1 MTIGQRFL
9 EKRAFVTGAASG
21 MGQAIALRILEEGG
35 KVTATDI
42 SAAGLAETEKRAA
55 EVGAADRVVV
65 AELDVAD
72 EAAVEQVVGGAIAR
86 DGGLDVLINA
96 AGVLRA
102 VHTEDCTTDFWE
114 TLIRVNLT
122 GTFMVT
128 RAALRALLESK
139 GVVVNFSSTSAFN
152 GHPYM
157 AAYAA
162 SKGGIAAFTQTLASE
177 YAKQGLRAVAVAPGG
192 IETQMV
198 TGLQLPED
206 ADYKNIGRLMPLLGR
221 FGSPEDVAGIVATL
235 ASDEGRHVTGVC
247 LRIDAGTH
255 C

>member
-1 MTIGQRFL
+1 MSVIERFRD
-9 EKRAFVTGAASG
+9 KRAFVTGAGSG
-21 MGQAIALRILEEGG
+21 MGQAVALRILDEGG
-35 KVTATDI
+35 TVTATDI
-42 SAAGLAETEKRAA
+42 SGAGLAETEKRAVDA
-55 EVGAADRVVV
+55 GQADRLVV

-72 EAAVEQVVGGAIAR
+72 EPAVGRVVGDAIER
-86 DGGLDVLINA
+86 GSGLDVVVNA

-102 VHTEDCTTDFWE
+102 VHTEECTTEFWE
-114 TLIRVNLT
+114 TILRVNLT
-122 GTFMVT
+122 GTFLVT
-128 RAALRALLESK
+128 RAALPALIASK

-162 SKGGIAAFTQTLASE
+162 SKGAIFSFTQTLASE
-177 YAKQGLRAVAVAPGG
+177 YAKQGVRAVAVAPGG

-198 TGLQLPED
+198 TGLELPDD
-206 ADYKNIGRLMPLLGR
+206 ADYQNIGRLMPLMGR
-221 FGSPEDVAGIVATL
+221 FGRPEDVAGIVATL